1 MNEDFLLNFYTD
13 DIEFNFSKIEILKK
27 ILSHI
32 QHIEQVLLHKINYI
46 FTSDTNILRIN
57 KQFLNHDYFTDIITF
72 DYSDSESVSGDMFIS
87 IETVNSNAQ
96 QYEVSFENEL
106 FRVLIHGVLHL
117 IGYDD
122 KTEEEI
128 TIMRKKENDYLSLI

>member
-72 DYSDSESVSGDMFIS
+72 DYSDSESVSGDMFIC